1 VIRLAVGIAV
11 LLAATPVSAEP
22 AKPLVLDHGWRIQ
35 ASARVGAG
43 GEKISTR
50 AFAADRWYP
59 VSVPSTILAGL
70 VADQIYKDPG
80 AGLNLRAIPGET
92 YPIGRNFANLP
103 MPPDSPFRTSWWYRV
118 EFETPSFDKDD
129 HLTLHLD
136 GVNYRADVWLN
147 GRRVA
152 ASTDVVGMFRTFE
165 FDVTPF
171 VTRGGANVLAIE
183 VQAPEATDLAWT
195 WVDWNP
201 APPDKN
207 MGLWRPVWLSTSGRV
222 TVRYTAVMSD
232 VDASLAQ
239 ARLTAV
245 ADVTN
250 HSDTA
255 AVATLKLRVS
265 ALPAA
270 SRPLTMNVTLPPR
283 EHRVVEFTPEA
294 YPALRVSKPNVW
306 WPAGMGASPVEQA
319 TIDVELGGRASD
331 SETTTFGIRTITST
345 LTASGARLFSING
358 KRLLIR
364 GAGWAPDLLL
374 REDPAR
380 EAAELAYVRD
390 MHLNTVRLEG
400 KLEDDHFFDL
410 ADRMG
415 ILVMAGW
422 SCCDQWEQWAKWT
435 PEHHAVAE
443 ASLRDQIARLRA
455 HPSLL
460 VWLNG
465 SDNPPPDDVERAYNA
480 ILTDLRWPNP
490 VLSSAT
496 ARATASGPTGV
507 KMTGPYDW
515 VPPVYWYEDTTR
527 GGAFGFNTETS
538 PGPAIPP
545 IESLKRM
552 LPSTHLWPIDD
563 VWNFHAGGGRF
574 TTITTYRNALAA
586 RYGDPT
592 GVEDFAR
599 KSQLAAYEGE
609 RAMFEAYGRAKYTAT
624 GVIQWMLNNA
634 WPSLIWHL
642 YDFYLQPG
650 GGYFGAKKANEPVHV
665 QYSYDDRSIVI
676 VNAGPRL
683 TAVTVHARV
692 LGLDSK
698 VIFSRDV
705 TTDAIA
711 DGVVRVLTLP
721 SAVAT
726 STTYFLALRLSNE
739 QGDTMSANVYWLS
752 AKPDV
757 LDHAHG
763 TGTMT
768 PVTSYADFT
777 DLASMPAA
785 SVTSALKI
793 DRQGDAETAHVTL
806 TNTTARIAFFLR
818 LQITQGLKGDE
829 VLPVIWEDNF
839 VTLLPGESREVSATY
854 SHAALGGRAPVLY
867 VRGWNVR

>member
-1 VIRLAVGIAV
+1 MIRVVVGIV
-11 LLAATPVSAEP
+11 GLLAATPASAGP
-22 AKPLVLDHGWRIQ
+22 AKPLVLDHGWRIE
-35 ASARVGAG
+35 ASARVAAR
-43 GEKISTR
+43 GETISTR
-50 AFAADRWYP
+50 AFVADRWYP

-70 VADQIYKDPG
+70 VADQVYKDPG
-80 AGLNLRAIPGET
+80 VGLNLRAIPGET
-92 YPIGRNFANLP
+92 FPIGRNFANLP
-103 MPPDSPFRTSWWYRV
+103 MPPESPFRTSWWYRV
-118 EFETPSFDKDD
+118 EFETPSVDKDD

-165 FDVTPF
+165 LDVTPF
-171 VTRGGANVLAIE
+171 VARGGANVLAIE

-222 TVRYTAVMSD
+222 TVRHLAVTSD

-250 HSDTA
+250 HSDAPA
-255 AVATLKLRVS
+255 AATLTLRVS

-270 SRPLTMNVTLPPR
+270 SRPITMNVTLSPR

-294 YPALRVSKPNVW
+294 YPALRVLKPNVW

-319 TIDVELGGRASD
+319 TIDVEVGGRTSD
-331 SETTTFGIRTITST
+331 AETTTFGIRTITST

-435 PEHHAVAE
+435 PENRVVAE

-496 ARATASGPTGV
+496 GRATASGPTGV

-609 RAMFEAYGRAKYTAT
+609 RAMFEAYGRAKSTAT
-624 GVIQWMLNNA
+624 GVVQWMLNNA

-642 YDFYLQPG
+642 YDVYLQPG

-698 VIFSRDV
+698 LIFSRDF
-705 TTDAIA
+705 TTDAVA
-711 DGVVRVLTLP
+711 DGVTRTLTVP
-721 SAVAT
+721 PAVAT
-726 STTYFLALRLSNE
+726 SPTYFLDLRLTSE
-739 QGDTMSANVYWLS
+739 PGDVLSTNVYWLS

-777 DLASMPAA
+777 DLASLPAA
-785 SVTSALKI
+785 AVTSALKI
-793 DRQGDAETAHVTL
+793 DRRGDVETAHAAL
-806 TNTTARIAFFLR
+806 TTTTPRIAFFLR
-818 LQITQGLKGDE
+818 LQITQGVKGDE
-829 VLPVIWEDNF
+829 VLLVIWQDNF
-839 VTLLPGESREVSATY
+839 VTLLPGESRDVSATY
-854 SHAALGGRAPVLY
+854 SHAALGGRPPVLY
-867 VRGWNVR
+867 VHGWNVR